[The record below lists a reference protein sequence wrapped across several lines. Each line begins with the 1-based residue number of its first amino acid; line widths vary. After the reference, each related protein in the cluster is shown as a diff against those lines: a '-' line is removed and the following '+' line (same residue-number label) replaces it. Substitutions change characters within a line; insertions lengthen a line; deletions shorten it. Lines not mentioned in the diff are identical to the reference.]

1 MRKINKQFYWYSKMV
16 GLPAGFTATA
26 IFILGDHF
34 DKFLLL
40 FFNIIVKILNNLLS
54 FPSYSPESSGDPSA
68 TVERP
73 GH

>member
-34 DKFLLL
+34 E
-40 FFNIIVKILNNLLS
+40 LS
-54 FPSYSPESSGDPSA
+54 FPSFSPESSGDPST
-68 TVERP
+68 TVEGP

>member
-34 DKFLLL
+34 E
-40 FFNIIVKILNNLLS
+40 LS
-54 FPSYSPESSGDPSA
+54 FPSFSPESSGDPST
-68 TVERP
+68 TVEGP
-73 GH
+73 GL